1 MTKVRRFKR
10 AIKKV
15 QDKRAQVKRAHVKKN
30 ARQKST
36 GLTNAE

>member
-10 AIKKV
+10 AIKKA